1 MEIEMSTSAIT
12 QASNNSHAGEH
23 MALRSW
29 IAANY
34 PRLDVES
41 LSHGIFNKATE
52 RLDEIALSNDL
63 SPKQA
68 ESEALETA
76 LQGAVALHP
85 FVDDKLIEAVKE
97 ELEALAKAAVQPGFE
112 GDMARDFLG
121 LLLAA
126 DGYPLV
132 SELRFWGQQRSS
144 DIFLELARDGQFIP
158 QISYH
163 VFTALARTLTVKP
176 LLRHKLLVVFD
187 FITASDNCPSHQSC
201 AATLKDALLMEIG
214 RLPADVDETVA
225 VAILDRIISWPDPEI
240 FPILQ
245 ALIGTSGLNGLR
257 ATRKHAR
264 FVLDSLNASAQKVWE
279 ETAPDLISGL
289 EDRSRMLE
297 KIDASTLTE
306 EESAQIIV
314 HAFKDREMEADS
326 DPRLGQLNKA
336 MQSNASLVSLTA
348 SLAAVIQA
356 EKQLLQ
362 EEGSAFAELLG
373 NAAGRLATI
382 AVENESPLARH
393 EAIMLLARL
402 EKVSPRLKKMVAD
415 KKEQA
420 SLVFVSRQQ
429 PKT

>member
-1 MEIEMSTSAIT
+1 
-12 QASNNSHAGEH
+12 
-23 MALRSW
+23 
-29 IAANY
+29 
-34 PRLDVES
+34 
-41 LSHGIFNKATE
+41 
-52 RLDEIALSNDL
+52 
-63 SPKQA
+63 
-68 ESEALETA
+68 
-76 LQGAVALHP
+76 
-85 FVDDKLIEAVKE
+85 
-97 ELEALAKAAVQPGFE
+97 
-112 GDMARDFLG
+112 
-121 LLLAA
+121 
-126 DGYPLV
+126 
-132 SELRFWGQQRSS
+132 
-144 DIFLELARDGQFIP
+144 
-158 QISYH
+158 
-163 VFTALARTLTVKP
+163 
-176 LLRHKLLVVFD
+176 
-187 FITASDNCPSHQSC
+187 
-201 AATLKDALLMEIG
+201 MEIG

-314 HAFKDREMEADS
+314 HAFKDREMEIES
-326 DPRLGQLNKA
+326 DPRLSQLNKA

-402 EKVSPRLKKMVAD
+402 EKVSPRLEKLVAD